1 MSGRAGRRGYDN
13 QGNIIFHNVKDY
25 LDLMKGK
32 LPELEGSHKE
42 LGTSYSLIKDLNY
55 RISLQN
61 MDWRIDG
68 NKNKIE
74 TNDISVK
81 FHKLGW
87 YLRYYKKSLKFLNE
101 IKTVEKRLFMV
112 NERDREYWLFNF
124 IVNELFEIDTG
135 YYFMIYKKNKVDENK
150 DEVLLNLIQMGDVII
165 FIMNSLDNSFMLMKN
180 NAKIIFEKL
189 RVLIYKYRG
198 FE

>member
-1 MSGRAGRRGYDN
+1 
-13 QGNIIFHNVKDY
+13 
-25 LDLMKGK
+25 
-32 LPELEGSHKE
+32 
-42 LGTSYSLIKDLNY
+42 
-55 RISLQN
+55 
-61 MDWRIDG
+61 
-68 NKNKIE
+68 
-74 TNDISVK
+74 
-81 FHKLGW
+81 
-87 YLRYYKKSLKFLNE
+87 
-101 IKTVEKRLFMV
+101 MV

-165 FIMNSLDNSFMLMKN
+165 FIMNSLDNSFMIMKN